1 MLARLICRGCG
12 QIYELQKDLILACE
26 NRGDN
31 KDTNHILEKVI
42 DVVISKR
49 ELISSKELN
58 PFIKFKDFFYSHDLA
73 KKLNLNYNEIVKK
86 IDPGFMQTPLIR
98 DENLFIKNETS
109 NVGGSHKARHLM
121 GTAIYLEVL
130 GQKKP
135 ELAIYSCGNAAIGAS
150 FVAKAA
156 GKSLSVF
163 VPPDLD
169 ETVYKILRDNGAHI
183 NTCPRV
189 AGEVGDPCYNRFQE
203 KLGHGA
209 LAFSCSGTD
218 NWSNIE
224 GGETLYFELLT
235 ELLQNNIELDALVIQ
250 VGGGALASAGVQACQ
265 EFYKARLITKLPR
278 IYAVQT
284 EGAHPL
290 VRAVEK
296 IKNKK
301 DLETVNQNMTKY
313 MWPWETEP
321 KSIAHGILDDVTYDW
336 FKIVEGVFT
345 THGDALTVSEEELKA
360 ANTLAKE
367 KYQIPVD
374 HTGSSGYAGL
384 LKLYEQGEISKEEK
398 VAVLFTGVE
407 R

>member
-135 ELAIYSCGNAAIGAS
+135 ELFIKFCGIMG
-150 FVAKAA
+150 
-156 GKSLSVF
+156 
-163 VPPDLD
+163 P
-169 ETVYKILRDNGAHI
+169 ILI
-183 NTCPRV
+183 P
-189 AGEVGDPCYNRFQE
+189 
-203 KLGHGA
+203 
-209 LAFSCSGTD
+209 
-218 NWSNIE
+218 
-224 GGETLYFELLT
+224 
-235 ELLQNNIELDALVIQ
+235 
-250 VGGGALASAGVQACQ
+250 
-265 EFYKARLITKLPR
+265 
-278 IYAVQT
+278 
-284 EGAHPL
+284 
-290 VRAVEK
+290 VRASPVK
-296 IKNKK
+296 SATPATTDSRKSWA
-301 DLETVNQNMTKY
+301 TV
-313 MWPWETEP
+313 PW
-321 KSIAHGILDDVTYDW
+321 H
-336 FKIVEGVFT
+336 F
-345 THGDALTVSEEELKA
+345 
-360 ANTLAKE
+360 
-367 KYQIPVD
+367 PVRERI
-374 HTGSSGYAGL
+374 TGA
-384 LKLYEQGEISKEEK
+384 ISKEGK
-398 VAVLFTGVE
+398 PSILNF
-407 R
+407 

>member
-1 MLARLICRGCG
+1 M
-12 QIYELQKDLILACE
+12 
-26 NRGDN
+26 
-31 KDTNHILEKVI
+31 
-42 DVVISKR
+42 
-49 ELISSKELN
+49 
-58 PFIKFKDFFYSHDLA
+58 
-73 KKLNLNYNEIVKK
+73 
-86 IDPGFMQTPLIR
+86 
-98 DENLFIKNETS
+98 
-109 NVGGSHKARHLM
+109 
-121 GTAIYLEVL
+121 
-130 GQKKP
+130 
-135 ELAIYSCGNAAIGAS
+135 
-150 FVAKAA
+150 
-156 GKSLSVF
+156 
-163 VPPDLD
+163 
-169 ETVYKILRDNGAHI
+169 
-183 NTCPRV
+183 
-189 AGEVGDPCYNRFQE
+189 
-203 KLGHGA
+203 
-209 LAFSCSGTD
+209 
-218 NWSNIE
+218 
-224 GGETLYFELLT
+224 T